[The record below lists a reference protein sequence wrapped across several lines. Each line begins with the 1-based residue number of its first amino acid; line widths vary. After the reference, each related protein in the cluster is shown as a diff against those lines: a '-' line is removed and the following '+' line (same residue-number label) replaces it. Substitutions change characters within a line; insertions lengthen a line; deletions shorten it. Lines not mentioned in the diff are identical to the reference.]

1 MNKYQLLFGT
11 IALSATLLT
20 GCANTSQLETDVQTL
35 SGKVDQLSS
44 DVSAMRDEQ
53 GKLAADV
60 QDAKAEA
67 MRANQRL
74 DNMATSYKK

>member
-20 GCANTSQLETDVQTL
+20 GCANTDQLEADVQALT
-35 SGKVDQLSS
+35 GKVDQLSA
-44 DVSAMRDEQ
+44 DVGALRDEQ
-53 GKLAADV
+53 GKMAADV

-67 MRANQRL
+67 ARANQRL